1 MKEGLITGNLVEEY
15 KIGNTRIKI
24 YDSAYINNTQEDN
37 ERILKN
43 IENIYRQYLLEKDEG
58 EGGGKD

>member
-43 IENIYRQYLLEKDEG
+43 IEDIYRQYLLEKEE
-58 EGGGKD
+58 EGGE

>member
-24 YDSAYINNTQEDN
+24 YDSAYVDKTKEDIDQIMRRIAEIGMRASVNATLKAEMNNS
-37 ERILKN
+37 
-43 IENIYRQYLLEKDEG
+43 
-58 EGGGKD
+58 

>member
-43 IENIYRQYLLEKDEG
+43 IENIYRQYLLEKEE
-58 EGGGKD
+58 EGGE